1 MAINFQLAEFSCSYG
16 TGPQLKAANTE
27 ALPEF
32 VFSGRSN
39 VGKSTLINKLAGR
52 KALARVSS
60 MPGKT
65 TTINFFSL
73 KECFLVDLPGYGYA
87 KRSQEEKRRWSNLLD
102 GYFDGSR
109 PVAMIFQLIDFR
121 HPPTAD
127 DFQML
132 QYLDATGL
140 PFTVVLTKSDK
151 LNKSETAARHLAL
164 ENELKDFSQLQK
176 IPFSSVTAAGVEDL
190 RSIIISQTEAFH
202 SAAQTQ

>member
-1 MAINFQLAEFSCSYG
+1 MAINFQLAEFSSAYG
-16 TGPQLKAANTE
+16 TAPQLAAANTQ

-39 VGKSTLINKLAGR
+39 VGKSTLINKLVGR

-87 KRSQEEKRRWSNLLD
+87 KRSQEEKRRWSKLLD

-109 PVAMIFQLIDFR
+109 SVAMIFQLIDFR

-132 QYLDATGL
+132 QYLSATGL

-151 LNKSETAARHLAL
+151 LNKSETAARFLAL
-164 ENELKDFSQLQK
+164 EDELKDFSQLHR
-176 IPFSSVTAAGVEDL
+176 IPFSSVTGAGVEEL
-190 RSIIISQTEAFH
+190 RNIIISKTEA
-202 SAAQTQ
+202 SQASS